1 MNKARERFGCE
12 RVTFVGDRG
21 MIKSGQIED
30 LSQAGFHYI
39 TAITKPQIDTLI
51 EARLMQM
58 GLFAAEICEVERE
71 GVRYVL
77 RRKRA
82 PFVSDELVQRR
93 S

>member
-1 MNKARERFGCE
+1 MCVAIGWPFSP
-12 RVTFVGDRG
+12 DD
-21 MIKSGQIED
+21 ED
-30 LSQAGFHYI
+30 PVLEKVHAGVEI
-39 TAITKPQIDTLI
+39 VVEP
-51 EARLMQM
+51 RLMQM